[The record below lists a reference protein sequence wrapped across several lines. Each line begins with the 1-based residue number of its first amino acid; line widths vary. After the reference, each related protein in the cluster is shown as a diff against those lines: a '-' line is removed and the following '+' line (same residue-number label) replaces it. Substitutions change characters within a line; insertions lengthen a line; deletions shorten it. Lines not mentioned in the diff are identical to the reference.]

1 MDYGFRRISC
11 ATFDIKIGDVKTNT
25 GHILELIDDLKN
37 KDTDVLVF
45 PELCI
50 TGYTCADMF
59 LRREL
64 TSAAEAGLGEITD
77 ATSGS
82 DMIVVVGLPIRSEG
96 KLFNCAAIIC
106 DGKILAVVPKTYLP
120 NYNEFYEKRWF
131 ASANDAACDRVYI
144 CGQEVLFGNDI
155 LIETSDGLKIGC
167 EICEDLWVT
176 TPPSDRLAAAGANL
190 IVNPS
195 ASNDIVSKREY
206 RLKLVSMQSASCN
219 VAYAYA
225 SAGSGESTT
234 DVIYSGH
241 QIIAECGS
249 VKAQNYSYYL
259 NEPMVT
265 TALIDIEKIDNDQ
278 VRLNSYKPEY
288 IQAVRSVRV
297 NRSALEDV
305 LPTSVNAYPFVPS
318 DVVRRKERC
327 EEILALQAA
336 GLATRLRKTGMKK
349 AVIGISGGL
358 DSTLALL
365 VTAEAFDMVGY
376 PHSDI
381 IAITMPGFGTTKQTR
396 TSADNLMELIGAD
409 ARTIDITAACR
420 QHMADIGQ
428 PEDCYDV
435 TYENI
440 QARERTQILMDVANK
455 NGGLVIGTGD
465 LSELALGWCTYNGD
479 HMSMYAVNVS
489 IPKTLV
495 KFIIETYAYE
505 KASPAMRD
513 VLIGVCNTVISPE
526 LLPPDENGNIKQST
540 EDTIGKYDLHDFF
553 LYNYVRNGFPED
565 KLRALAYA
573 AFPQICHKQVDD
585 TLKTF
590 MIRFRTNQFKRNC
603 IPDGPKVGSVALS
616 PRGDWRMPSD
626 YS

>member
-25 GHILELIDDLKN
+25 EHILELIDTEQA

-45 PELCI
+45 PELCL

-64 TSAAEAGLGEITD
+64 TAAAEAGLCDITD
-77 ATSGS
+77 ETSGS

-155 LIETSDGLKIGC
+155 LIETSDGLKLGC

-265 TALIDIEKIDNDQ
+265 SALIDIEKIDNDQ
-278 VRLNSYKPEY
+278 VRLNSYKPEF
-288 IQAVRSVRV
+288 IQGVRSVRV
-297 NRSALEDV
+297 DRSALEDV
-305 LPTSVNAYPFVPS
+305 LPASVNAYPFVPS

-327 EEILALQAA
+327 EEILSLQAA

-381 IAITMPGFGTTKQTR
+381 IAITMPGFGTTRQTK
-396 TSADNLMELIGAD
+396 TSADHLMELIGAD

-495 KFIIETYAYE
+495 RFIIETYAYE

-513 VLIGVCNTVISPE
+513 VLIGVCNTIISPE

-553 LYNYVRNGFPED
+553 LYNYVRNGFPKD
-565 KLRALAYA
+565 KLRALAYT